1 MPKSLTCL
9 ELASQLQRQDSDNA
23 SASWCRLLPENKLA
37 RAQQL
42 GDGYRQSCSPPTQ
55 NTRRMIVKM
64 DKTAQET
71 HFECSDG
78 CVKKQ
83 KDRMVSLT
91 SDLQDELNKET
102 VFSVVYIDITPTI
115 WGIYRMMGGK
125 YGAKQKVLLLSKWW
139 ISTVLSWR
147 EITGLKTN
155 KNFQGFHLF
164 ALFCF
169 PTNPFTLQ
177 QNTQNQSRELKKIRW
192 VLAGSTGC
200 EEFLQMS
207 EAVMYSRS

>member
-42 GDGYRQSCSPPTQ
+42 ADGYRQSCSPPTQ

-71 HFECSDG
+71 YFECSDG
-78 CVKKQ
+78 CVEKQ

-102 VFSVVYIDITPTI
+102 VQE
-115 WGIYRMMGGK
+115 
-125 YGAKQKVLLLSKWW
+125 KQFVCFLWCVLTLHQQY
-139 ISTVLSWR
+139 
-147 EITGLKTN
+147 EEYTG
-155 KNFQGFHLF
+155 
-164 ALFCF
+164 
-169 PTNPFTLQ
+169 
-177 QNTQNQSRELKKIRW
+177 
-192 VLAGSTGC
+192 
-200 EEFLQMS
+200 
-207 EAVMYSRS
+207 